1 MDTPSVLH
9 DLWTKY
15 ISSNDEKTFHNFIN
29 DFVSYWESQL
39 NIEYHDPISLP
50 SSWMWNHSSSEVKPD
65 DGPHLSTLPD
75 ELLPALAKFIF
86 LAKDETEKDGLDVEG
101 LKKLEKINRC
111 LIIICRNFDNIPFV
125 ASCEYVSLIVGI
137 AAAVIHKELS
147 EEGNYDAKAQL
158 HVPRAEFLSRFCCF
172 LECLYDPYLTWRD
185 FIKGCPQ
192 PDPCNLPLHSAL
204 LHMEVIPFI
213 YDCFQTVMMKKMP
226 WLCTDLIHILGG
238 TISAAQSAIVCVEPI
253 AVERRQSL
261 ESTSHSLYTG
271 HNGLRAICPA
281 TINILMG
288 AITHPDVDESVCAVA
303 FKCFIIM
310 AHVLQKSSPEER
322 QVELAMIL
330 QLYHSTIRTLF
341 SQVKNYEKPKIL
353 FLSISTLGSILDVSD
368 RVRNP
373 LQESLIEIGFPE
385 LIVSVLEGNKDFSSS
400 AQQKLAVISVNSLTK
415 LLSGNSKGKEK
426 FSKAGAYDRLFNVI
440 ISIGKPSDDL
450 LKALFLLAV
459 DGKLHNNLQNSEV
472 VIFLLHNMN
481 IIETSRQK
489 KVCSSLLQICT
500 SHFLSKEKACS
511 QGVIRGICKAL
522 SCHAD
527 GLSQEAAIELVNFL
541 EKLLLHTVKPVELK
555 ELFHLFRTSENT
567 LDEQLQY
574 RAHVLR
580 ALYSAARKGNHI
592 DCSCYLDIQSDT
604 DGISVPGIKKW
615 PGIGNCL
622 AFHAWVR
629 LESDEE
635 KKSSTKPSRR
645 QLFSFHTS
653 GGSGFEIFFAGNGDL
668 TVAVSSNK
676 YYSAATVSDIPLT
689 DGQWHCIYICHMAAR
704 RPFGQNHLTVYI
716 DGTQRLSACLKFPSL
731 TDPYIYCHIG
741 SIVQRS
747 GVVGGKK
754 ASGKSDNKDEKDS
767 DSLVLPKAIYSSLTY
782 LVPGLMQ
789 GPYGS
794 LHPQQDPPHVKS
806 VPAGVQD
813 TVWGPPTSLRGHLGQ
828 VALFHDC
835 LSNHQ
840 IKVLHTSGPDYWA
853 VNAVDDTMELT
864 DLTNKLVL
872 CYSPSACWKHVCPDL
887 APGGKHNGHVEGT
900 LCCTRTVKD
909 ALNGIGGVL
918 VLHPLLE
925 NATHYQDKNPDLG
938 ASPSPLPQLS
948 LEKDGKAGS
957 EDFDGWEVLPHS
969 SFSDWKLEQNPV
981 SGYLTLL
988 RNIITR
994 SALNQEYVLKN
1005 NSMAIIGYLLIKTKA
1020 ELIDVNVLMAVQL
1033 LVEMAHEG
1041 HSTKGSPGNL
1051 LQAIHRHLLFDFRI
1065 WSRSQFQIRIGH
1077 LQYVSTVVK
1086 EDRRYFRK
1094 HYGVQFLFDV
1104 VRRHYNSESV
1114 VDTSEDG
1121 VLLSAEDLS
1130 TVRRALLGLAK
1141 YFMQKDVNVREVY
1154 SLLGFLVSVRDESLV
1169 SDCLDMLI
1177 AVVGNKRCRDQIYL
1191 LLYER
1196 HAADILYGLIVDKLY
1211 SMELKQKVFRL
1222 LSVLLRTDRIRERN
1236 KRHLRLQDVGPN
1248 HGNSS
1253 TVGLYPGLISLW
1265 QDQGSF
1271 NPSMEVVMMLL
1282 DQMLSTDSPG
1292 GYAGCLSLLSVL
1304 SLHGDLNVRIEAA
1317 RKTLTTIFMVP
1328 TAAKNFA
1335 MQVGWQECISRL
1347 LIRKP
1352 INGNMDGG
1360 DELAADLISFGE
1372 DHDKDDDSTGMEKD
1386 DIIAVEVDDD
1396 YEVPLSS
1403 LPRLATSVTD
1413 AAYYIENEV
1422 KEVAE
1427 TVTSAVADNIYSA
1440 ADNISSAVASAYSVI
1455 RQKTLDMQGPMSPRS
1470 TSPRFFQRS
1479 PFSLSSFRPDADG
1492 ISLSEKRSQSC
1503 SSEEEDE
1510 NSVAF
1515 ESRDSTAGDTVSLAS
1530 AISISMSNDN
1540 GPALEDDKITEEGT
1554 RAEEL
1559 DESAMDA
1566 EAMRILKELDEEKV
1580 GDKEEELCY
1589 LVVNILFTI
1598 LWRGIESSGKEA
1610 WKERGQVLSC
1620 INLVGLNNEL
1630 LCSHLDLRRHILE
1643 LALTASLSDLRGGLV
1658 GGGQSLSGS
1667 TGDAASGSQAGAGG
1681 QKRTEASIENAAFL
1695 MRWVY
1700 DLVVL
1705 DPNENSSKKNS
1716 IKLLNGVLGHLEIL
1730 LVFREGSNDEWTE
1743 MAKIAFGILLSC
1755 AASDDLELCAMA
1767 TAKLHALVQTRIMN
1781 DPAEGGFL
1789 LYSINKILCKDIE
1802 RNCQDRYSF
1811 LIPVVKALL
1820 EKLSH
1825 ALGLEKLLPELPR
1838 TQAGPVFFEEFRNY
1852 CQCEEWTSFVE
1863 NTIRGLHDGYRE
1875 ALSGEL
1881 TNAMNTFWAE
1891 CYEASKFSSNKRI
1904 KEVAES
1910 RLRFEAQVMD
1920 YFRSRQIEDIAR
1932 YSNLL
1937 NQEKNHDLLVG
1948 RRWHHLKQNLISP
1961 RGAWRER

>member
-1 MDTPSVLH
+1 METPAVLL
-9 DLWTKY
+9 DQWTKY
-15 ISSNDEKTFHNFIN
+15 ISSNDEKTFHSFIN

-39 NIEYHDPISLP
+39 NIEYHDPIALP
-50 SSWMWNHSSSEVKPD
+50 SSWMWNLSSSEVKSD
-65 DGPHLSTLPD
+65 DGPHLSALPD

-101 LKKLEKINRC
+101 LKKLEKIIRC

-137 AAAVIHKELS
+137 AAAVIHQELS
-147 EEGNYDAKAQL
+147 EEGANEATKEQL
-158 HVPRAEFLSRFCCF
+158 RVPRAQFLSCFCCF

-185 FIKGCPQ
+185 FIKGSPQ

-213 YDCFQTVMMKKMP
+213 YDCFQTSMMKKMP
-226 WLCTDLIHILGG
+226 WLCSDLIHILGG
-238 TISAAQSAIVCVEPI
+238 TISAAQ
-253 AVERRQSL
+253 
-261 ESTSHSLYTG
+261 

-281 TINILMG
+281 TINILM
-288 AITHPDVDESVCAVA
+288 DVIANADADESVCAVA

-310 AHVLQKSSPEER
+310 AHVLQKSPPEER
-322 QVELAMIL
+322 QVELGMIL
-330 QLYHSTIRTLF
+330 QLYHTTINTLCT
-341 SQVKNYEKPKIL
+341 QMKTYEKPKIL
-353 FLSISTLGSILDVSD
+353 FISISTLGSLLDVSD
-368 RVRNP
+368 RVHSP
-373 LQESLIEIGFPE
+373 LQDSLINSGFPE
-385 LIVSVLEGNKDFSSS
+385 LIVSVLEENKEFSSS

-415 LLSGNSKGKEK
+415 LLSGNVRGKEK
-426 FSKAGAYDRLFNVI
+426 FSKAGGYDQLFNALL
-440 ISIGKPSDDL
+440 SIGKPSDDL
-450 LKALFLLAV
+450 LKALFLMAV
-459 DGKLHNNLQNSEV
+459 DGRLQNYLQNIEV
-472 VIFLLHNMN
+472 VMFLLQNLN
-481 IIETSRQK
+481 VVEASRQK
-489 KVCSSLLQICT
+489 KVCSSLHQICI
-500 SHFLSKEKACS
+500 SHFLSKEKACRN
-511 QGVIRGICKAL
+511 GVISGICKAL

-527 GLSQEAAIELVNFL
+527 VLSQEAAVELVAFL
-541 EKLLLHTVKPVELK
+541 EDLLQHTVTPLELK
-555 ELFHLFRTSENT
+555 KLFYLLRPGESNSDQLFP
-567 LDEQLQY
+567 Y
-574 RAHVLR
+574 RSHVLQ

-592 DCSCYLDIQSDT
+592 DCNCYLDVQSDT
-604 DGISVPGIKKW
+604 DGIAVPGIKKW

-629 LESDEE
+629 LEAQENNG
-635 KKSSTKPSRR
+635 SSTKSGRR
-645 QLFSFHTS
+645 QLFSFYTS
-653 GGSGFEIFFAGNGDL
+653 GGSGFEIFFASSGDL

-689 DGQWHCIYICHMAAR
+689 DGQWHSLYICHMAAR
-704 RPFGQNHLTVYI
+704 RPFGQNHLTVSI

-754 ASGKSDNKDEKDS
+754 VSGKGENKDEKES
-767 DSLVLPKAIYSSLTY
+767 DAHVLPKAIYSSLTY

-789 GPYGS
+789 GPIGS

-806 VPAGVQD
+806 VPAGAQD
-813 TVWGPPTSLRGHLGQ
+813 SVWGPPTCLKGHLGQ

-840 IKVLHTSGPDYWA
+840 IKMLHSSGPDYWA

-864 DLTNKLVL
+864 DFTNRLVL
-872 CYSPSACWKHVCPDL
+872 CYSPSACWKHNCPDL

-900 LCCTRTVKD
+900 LCCTQTVKD

-925 NATHYQDKNPDLG
+925 NAVVNLDKNLDENIPPT
-938 ASPSPLPQLS
+938 PSPRLS
-948 LEKDGKAGS
+948 QEKDKAGS
-957 EDFDGWEVLPHS
+957 EEFDGWEVLPHS

-994 SALNQEYVLKN
+994 SALNQESVLKS
-1005 NSMAIIGYLLIKTKA
+1005 NSLAIIGYLLIKTKA

-1033 LVEMAHEG
+1033 LVEMAHDS
-1041 HSTKGSPGNL
+1041 HSGKGNPGPL

-1094 HYGVQFLFDV
+1094 NYGVQFLLDV
-1104 VRRHYNSESV
+1104 IRRHYNSESM

-1121 VLLSAEDLS
+1121 VLLCAEDLF
-1130 TVRRALLGLAK
+1130 TVRRALLGLIK

-1154 SLLGFLVSVRDESLV
+1154 YLLGFLVSVRDESLV

-1177 AVVGNKRCRDQIYL
+1177 SIVGNKKCRDQIFL

-1196 HAADILYGLIVDKLY
+1196 HAADILYGLIVDKIY
-1211 SMELKQKVFRL
+1211 SMELKQKVLRVM
-1222 LSVLLRTDRIRERN
+1222 SVLLRTDRVRERN
-1236 KRHLRLQDVGPN
+1236 KRHLRLQDMGPN

-1253 TVGLYPGLISLW
+1253 TVGLYPGLVSLW
-1265 QDQGSF
+1265 QDQGSLT
-1271 NPSMEVVMMLL
+1271 PSMEVVMMLM

-1304 SLHGDLNVRIEAA
+1304 SLHEDLSIRIEAA

-1328 TAAKNFA
+1328 AAAKNFA

-1352 INGNMDGG
+1352 INGATDGG
-1360 DELAADLISFGE
+1360 DELGADLMSFGE
-1372 DHDKDDDSTGMEKD
+1372 DHDKDEDSAGAEKD
-1386 DIIAVEVDDD
+1386 DIIAVEVDDE

-1403 LPRLATSVTD
+1403 LPRLANSVTD

-1422 KEVAE
+1422 KEVAGN
-1427 TVTSAVADNIYSA
+1427 VTSAVADNIYSA

-1455 RQKTLDMQGPMSPRS
+1455 RQKTLDMQGPLSPRS
-1470 TSPRFFQRS
+1470 SSPRFFQRS
-1479 PFSLSSFRPDADG
+1479 PFSLSSFRGDFDG
-1492 ISLSEKRSQSC
+1492 VSLEKRSQSC
-1503 SSEEEDE
+1503 SSEEEE
-1510 NSVAF
+1510 ESSAVF

-1530 AISISMSNDN
+1530 ALSISNDT
-1540 GPALEDDKITEEGT
+1540 GVVSEDDKGTEGSTKTEELEGT
-1554 RAEEL
+1554 
-1559 DESAMDA
+1559 AMDD
-1566 EAMRILKELDEEKV
+1566 EAVRILKELDEEKV
-1580 GDKEEELCY
+1580 GDKEDELCY

-1598 LWRGIESSGKEA
+1598 LWRGVEGSGKDA

-1630 LCSHLDLRRHILE
+1630 LSSHLELRRSILE
-1643 LALTASLSDLRGGLV
+1643 LALTASLSDLRSVSVGSGQPGSASGDSV
-1658 GGGQSLSGS
+1658 GGSQSS
-1667 TGDAASGSQAGAGG
+1667 ASA
-1681 QKRTEASIENAAFL
+1681 QKKTEAAKENAAFL
-1695 MRWVY
+1695 MYWVY

-1705 DPNENSSKKNS
+1705 DPNEDGSKKAS

-1730 LVFREGSNDEWTE
+1730 LVFQDGARDEWTE
-1743 MAKIAFGILLSC
+1743 MAKITLGILLTC
-1755 AASDDLELCAMA
+1755 AASDDLEICAMA
-1767 TAKLHALVQTRIMN
+1767 TAKLHALVQTRTLN
-1781 DPAEGGFL
+1781 NPDEGGFI

-1820 EKLSH
+1820 EKLSP
-1825 ALGLEKLLPELPR
+1825 ALQLKNLLPELPK
-1838 TQAGPVFFEEFRNY
+1838 TQAGPVFYEEFRSY
-1852 CQCEEWTSFVE
+1852 CQSEEWTSFVE
-1863 NTIRGLHDGYRE
+1863 NTVRGLHDGYRE
-1875 ALSGEL
+1875 TLAEGL
-1881 TNAMNTFWAE
+1881 TDTMNTYWAE
-1891 CYEASKFSSNKRI
+1891 CYEASKLSSNKRI

-1910 RLRFEAQVMD
+1910 RVRFEGQIMD
-1920 YFRSRQIEDIAR
+1920 YYRSRQIEDIAR
-1932 YSNLL
+1932 FSNLL

-1948 RRWHHLKQNLISP
+1948 RKWHHLKHNLISL
-1961 RGAWRER
+1961 RGAWRESFQGDLELRMQRKRRG